1 MIIERKLVNAAKE
14 ITGSKY
20 EAEDWTKFGKP
31 TKVFVKEDALESMIE
46 DLIDSYNAVVEKFED
61 YVKEVDEN
69 YKRSNSDPYLEY
81 GVSPQDF

>member
-1 MIIERKLVNAAKE
+1 MNVVFDKELIKMAEE
-14 ITGSKY
+14 ITGSDYKADGY
-20 EAEDWTKFGKP
+20 IIDKDNLEFMVEELIYRYKELEDKF
-31 TKVFVKEDALESMIE
+31 A
-46 DLIDSYNAVVEKFED
+46 D

>member
-1 MIIERKLVNAAKE
+1 MYVVFDKKLIEMAEE
-14 ITGSKY
+14 ITGTDYKADGMIIDKDNLEFMVEELIY
-20 EAEDWTKFGKP
+20 RYKELEDKF
-31 TKVFVKEDALESMIE
+31 A
-46 DLIDSYNAVVEKFED
+46 D

>member
-1 MIIERKLVNAAKE
+1 MNIVFDKELIKMAEE
-14 ITGSKY
+14 ITGSDYKADGY
-20 EAEDWTKFGKP
+20 IIDKDSLEFMVEELIYRYKELEDKF
-31 TKVFVKEDALESMIE
+31 A
-46 DLIDSYNAVVEKFED
+46 D

>member
-1 MIIERKLVNAAKE
+1 MNIVFDKELIKMAEE
-14 ITGSKY
+14 ITGSDY
-20 EAEDWTKFGKP
+20 EADGYIIEKDSLEFMVEELIYRYKELEDKF
-31 TKVFVKEDALESMIE
+31 A
-46 DLIDSYNAVVEKFED
+46 D

>member
-1 MIIERKLVNAAKE
+1 MTVNIDEELITMAEE
-14 ITGSKY
+14 ITGSNY
-20 EAEDWTKFGKP
+20 EASGCLISNDS
-31 TKVFVKEDALESMIE
+31 LEFMIE
-46 DLIDSYNAVVEKFED
+46 ELIHRYKELEDKFAD

>member
-1 MIIERKLVNAAKE
+1 MYFKIDKELIKEAEE
-14 ITGSKY
+14 ITGSNY
-20 EAEDWTKFGKP
+20 EASGCLIST
-31 TKVFVKEDALESMIE
+31 DALEFMVEELIHRYKELE
-46 DLIDSYNAVVEKFED
+46 DKFTD

>member
-1 MIIERKLVNAAKE
+1 MNVVFDKELIKMAEE
-14 ITGSKY
+14 ITGTDYKADGY
-20 EAEDWTKFGKP
+20 IIDKDNLEFMVEELIYRYKELEDKF
-31 TKVFVKEDALESMIE
+31 A
-46 DLIDSYNAVVEKFED
+46 D